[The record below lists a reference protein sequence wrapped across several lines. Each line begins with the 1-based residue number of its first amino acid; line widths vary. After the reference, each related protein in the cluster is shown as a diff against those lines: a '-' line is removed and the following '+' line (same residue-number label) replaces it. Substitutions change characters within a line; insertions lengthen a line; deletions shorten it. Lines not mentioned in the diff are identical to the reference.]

1 MTKVSVSFSE
11 CYRESWSWDD
21 PSGPCRLEAR
31 GQAFVPPHGL
41 VLGCGHHRE
50 KMEPGPAHPLWSRA
64 KPGERLS
71 WGLAAG
77 SLQGS
82 GRGEASWEV
91 YQSSPFQSLQWG
103 LLLISDTEL
112 QEFLTLVKCNENF
125 ISCLSTQVKSKEGKS
140 P

>member
-31 GQAFVPPHGL
+31 GQASVPPHGL

-50 KMEPGPAHPLWSRA
+50 KMEPGPAHPLRSRA

-77 SLQGS
+77 SPQGS
-82 GRGEASWEV
+82 GRDEGV
-91 YQSSPFQSLQWG
+91 LGG
-103 LLLISDTEL
+103 LPKQPLPVPAVGTVTN
-112 QEFLTLVKCNENF
+112 Q
-125 ISCLSTQVKSKEGKS
+125 
-140 P
+140 